1 MFFYVS
7 KLIWSFLVPTN
18 FLLFMTLT
26 ATLGLNTRFATSARW
41 IVLMGIAMLCVIAF
55 SPLAYWVMR
64 PLEERFP
71 KPSLSNGPELNE
83 KIDGIIILGGAVG
96 LTRDEIKLSD
106 QGARMT
112 SGIALSRQFPN
123 AKLMFTGGDGGLS
136 RNGERWTESTAAR
149 QLFQELGVNHTTIVY
164 EERSRN
170 TYENALFSSQIIKP
184 KAGERWVLVTS
195 AFHMARAVGSF
206 RKVGWDVI
214 PYPVDYETDH
224 RSTRFHFSRSASSSL
239 KIFDLATKEWIG
251 LMAYG
256 FHGYTNEYFPAP
268 TVKD

>member
-7 KLIWSFLVPTN
+7 KLLWSFLVPTN
-18 FLLFMTLT
+18 FLLLVTLI
-26 ATLGLNTRFATSARW
+26 AALGLNTRFGTSARW
-41 IVLMGIAMLCVIAF
+41 VVLMGIIMLCVIAF

-71 KPSLSNGPELNE
+71 KPTIHE

-112 SGIALSRQFPN
+112 SGIALARQFPN
-123 AKLMFTGGDGGLS
+123 AKLMFTGGDGGLL
-136 RNGERWTESTAAR
+136 RNGERWTEATAAR
-149 QLFQELGVNHTTIVY
+149 LLFEQLGVNHTAIVY
-164 EERSRN
+164 EDRSRN
-170 TYENALFSSQIIKP
+170 TYENALFSEKNIKP

-224 RSTRFHFSRSASSSL
+224 RSSRFHFSRSASSSL
-239 KIFDLATKEWIG
+239 KLFDIVVKEWIG
-251 LMAYG
+251 LLAYG
-256 FHGYTNEYFPAP
+256 FHGYTSEYFPSP
-268 TVKD
+268 D